1 MVNSDGRIADRAD
14 PRSNRLWAVL
24 NFHHGRLVSG
34 VTRAH
39 TCAMRTQLVA
49 HGSRLGEKGRIVVPA
64 EVRRAAGLTADSEVV
79 IRAEGEGRVV
89 IETADAARKRVW
101 AAAPSPGADATADVR
116 AMREEDTRISDG
128 NAAARAHSATGT
140 EEEAGQQ
147 LLEAL
152 GL

>member
-1 MVNSDGRIADRAD
+1 MSTPV
-14 PRSNRLWAVL
+14 
-24 NFHHGRLVSG
+24 
-34 VTRAH
+34 
-39 TCAMRTQLVA
+39 VA
-49 HGSRLGEKGRIVVPA
+49 HGSRLGEKGRVVVPA

-101 AAAPSPGADATADVR
+101 DAAPPPSGDATSDVR
-116 AMREEDTRISDG
+116 AMREEDSRIADE
-128 NAAARAHSATGT
+128 NAAARSRASADP
-140 EEEAGQQ
+140 EEDPGQR